1 MCVLSCTFQIASAN
15 HMLISTYIANKRR
28 CHVPFSFSKSENG
41 EQDEELLEADS
52 TSLLLLPLSSVAVV
66 VVLLPPEKRDY
77 FSTRV
82 LPGW

>member
-1 MCVLSCTFQIASAN
+1 MKAKLQSIFVSQHNSQQIASLTDDIPSA
-15 HMLISTYIANKRR
+15 S
-28 CHVPFSFSKSENG
+28 FSFSKSENG